1 MRRAIAAALCLA
13 ALGIM
18 LGGRPGE
25 ASADEQRVTLGLRG
39 GVFDRDDHG
48 YADHASVFG
57 LGDPEVAG
65 GGVLEL
71 GVRAAP
77 RIWLYASWSGFAS
90 LASRRLGELGV
101 RNQAVLGQVGL
112 TVLRLDLGTDQ
123 LPLSLRADVLAGGGL
138 YVMSDELDGE
148 AHRSTAPGA
157 RGGAQVTLSWR
168 SIGFTL
174 AYGHHVTRASIEDRV
189 GGGLRAGGNEIGAG
203 LAFGY

>member
-1 MRRAIAAALCLA
+1 MSRATAGLGLVALAAAALA
-13 ALGIM
+13 A
-18 LGGRPGE
+18 GE
-25 ASADEQRVTLGLRG
+25 ARADEQRVTLGLRG

-65 GGVLEL
+65 GGVLEV

-77 RIWLYASWSGFAS
+77 RLWLYASWSGFAS

-112 TVLRLDLGTDQ
+112 TVLRLDLGTRQ
-123 LPLSLRADVLAGGGL
+123 LPLALRADLLAGGGL

-148 AHRSTAPGA
+148 ARRATAPGA

-168 SIGFTL
+168 SIGFTM
-174 AYGHHVTRASIEDRV
+174 AYGHHVTRAAVEDRV
-189 GGGLRAGGNEIGAG
+189 GGSLRAGGNELGAG
-203 LAFGY
+203 LAFGF